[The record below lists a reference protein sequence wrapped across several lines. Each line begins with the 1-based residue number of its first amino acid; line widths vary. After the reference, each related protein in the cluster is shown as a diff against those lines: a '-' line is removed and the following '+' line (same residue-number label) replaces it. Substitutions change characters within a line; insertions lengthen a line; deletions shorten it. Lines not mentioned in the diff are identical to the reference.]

1 MQSTILILMKFKE
14 HQVMLEISSNQHLL
28 IKLDNKFKSDKIK
41 FIHISKIIKQCT
53 ITLKLLTKI
62 KLISKKSKDKKLNNN
77 KKIIQKLIILIF
89 KSKEKIK
96 IYTISKSNPLLPL
109 INNKINKTI
118 KVKDTLETIVITP
131 KALEAHKKA
140 SLLQKTCLESHTHFK
155 ISQKKSPLLLNP
167 SLINFN
173 PLFHAYGHFT
183 NF

>member
-14 HQVMLEISSNQHLL
+14 HQVMLEISSNQHSL
-28 IKLDNKFKSDKIK
+28 IKLDNKFKSDKRK

-96 IYTISKSNPLLPL
+96 IYTILKYYPLLLL
-109 INNKINKTI
+109 INNKINIMI
-118 KVKDTLETIVITP
+118 KVKDTSETVTTTP
-131 KALEAHKKA
+131 KASEAHKKA
-140 SLLQKTCLESHTHFK
+140 SLLQKICPESRTHFK
-155 ISQKKSPLLLNP
+155 ISPKKSPLLLNL
-167 SLINFN
+167 S
-173 PLFHAYGHFT
+173 
-183 NF
+183 